1 MVSLSNHVAISL
13 RLNTRRQTTIATAT
27 RLPRCARN
35 DRLSGYGEVINLRR
49 RYKRVNPQVAGGA
62 TSPQIRRGS
71 SRSSGPRI
79 KGIVHRITQ

>member
-1 MVSLSNHVAISL
+1 MVHTS
-13 RLNTRRQTTIATAT
+13 T
-27 RLPRCARN
+27 RLPRRCAARN
-35 DRLSGYGEVINLRR
+35 DRFGYGEVINLRR